1 MLSLGMTVEGGEY
14 ARRMVAKYP
23 TRAKAWELLMELKCL
38 GDSAYN
44 PFEDLGKLKLCP
56 DAALSVT
63 GGEEDGDGIS
73 RGISPVI
80 SERCRV
86 VLKPVK
92 ARRAFVY
99 KYIVAPLITLAGVG
113 VLIGIRQLIDRFVG

>member
-1 MLSLGMTVEGGEY
+1 MRLEEPSSDRGRL
-14 ARRMVAKYP
+14 
-23 TRAKAWELLMELKCL
+23 
-38 GDSAYN
+38 
-44 PFEDLGKLKLCP
+44 F
-56 DAALSVT
+56 ALR
-63 GGEEDGDGIS
+63 EDGDGIP

-113 VLIGIRQLIDRFVG
+113 VLIGIRQLIDRFAG

>member
-1 MLSLGMTVEGGEY
+1 MGNRSYCVEYSHRSGFRGLKGKGN
-14 ARRMVAKYP
+14 AKIIKM
-23 TRAKAWELLMELKCL
+23 RL
-38 GDSAYN
+38 
-44 PFEDLGKLKLCP
+44 EDPSSDRGRLF
-56 DAALSVT
+56 ALR
-63 GGEEDGDGIS
+63 EDGD
-73 RGISPVI
+73 GISPVI

>member
-1 MLSLGMTVEGGEY
+1 MASANPIAYFTMILYSTKFKGKGN
-14 ARRMVAKYP
+14 AKIIKMRLEEP
-23 TRAKAWELLMELKCL
+23 SSDRGRL
-38 GDSAYN
+38 
-44 PFEDLGKLKLCP
+44 F
-56 DAALSVT
+56 ALR
-63 GGEEDGDGIS
+63 EDGDGIS

-99 KYIVAPLITLAGVG
+99 KYIVAPLITPVGVG
-113 VLIGIRQLIDRFVG
+113 ILIGIRQLIDRFVG

>member
-1 MLSLGMTVEGGEY
+1 MQKLIVHAENFKRE
-14 ARRMVAKYP
+14 RKAKNIKKRLEEP
-23 TRAKAWELLMELKCL
+23 SSDRGRL
-38 GDSAYN
+38 
-44 PFEDLGKLKLCP
+44 F
-56 DAALSVT
+56 ALR
-63 GGEEDGDGIS
+63 EDGDGIS

-113 VLIGIRQLIDRFVG
+113 ILIGIRQLIDRFVG

>member
-23 TRAKAWELLMELKCL
+23 TRAKAWELLMESKCL

-86 VLKPVK
+86 VLEPVK

>member
-1 MLSLGMTVEGGEY
+1 MQLT
-14 ARRMVAKYP
+14 ARCFKF
-23 TRAKAWELLMELKCL
+23 LQ
-38 GDSAYN
+38 
-44 PFEDLGKLKLCP
+44 PFFGCIGY
-56 DAALSVT
+56 DALEEPSSDRGRLFALR
-63 GGEEDGDGIS
+63 EDGDGIS

>member
-1 MLSLGMTVEGGEY
+1 MGNRSYCVEYSHRSGFRGLKGKGN
-14 ARRMVAKYP
+14 AKNIKM
-23 TRAKAWELLMELKCL
+23 RL
-38 GDSAYN
+38 
-44 PFEDLGKLKLCP
+44 EDPSSDRGRLF
-56 DAALSVT
+56 ALR
-63 GGEEDGDGIS
+63 EDGDGIS
-73 RGISPVI
+73 REISPVI